1 MTPDE
6 FSNLA
11 VRLGPDIQAKT
22 ILETVQFRLGERT
35 LATVGWPERGW
46 AVVKIEPGRQAW
58 ALGLS
63 DGVAREPGRRRNS
76 GILLLRLAAIDA
88 AVAVELLTAAWRH
101 AHGARRARGQSRA
114 TAHGPARLAV

>member
-6 FSNLA
+6 FSDLIL
-11 VRLGPDIQAKT
+11 RLGPDVQAKT

-35 LATVGWPERGW
+35 LATLGWPERGW
-46 AVVKIEPGRQAW
+46 AVVKIESSRQAW
-58 ALGLS
+58 ALALS

-88 AVAVELLTAAWRH
+88 AVAVELLAAAWRH
-101 AHGARRARGQSRA
+101 AHGATRSRGRARV
-114 TAHGPARLAV
+114 TAVGSPRLAV